1 MLYWNQI
8 LLIRR
13 ETCDLLAVLKAFL
26 HTSILSVYL
35 DLHAYDEYSQLFRD
49 GHLQEED
56 QEVERTRLSWSWQVK
71 TWNRVWFYS
80 ARVNTRLL

>member
-1 MLYWNQI
+1 MTS
-8 LLIRR
+8 LLF
-13 ETCDLLAVLKAFL
+13 LMAFS
-26 HTSILSVYL
+26 HMSILSVYL
-35 DLHAYDEYSQLFRD
+35 DLHAYDSLLFRD